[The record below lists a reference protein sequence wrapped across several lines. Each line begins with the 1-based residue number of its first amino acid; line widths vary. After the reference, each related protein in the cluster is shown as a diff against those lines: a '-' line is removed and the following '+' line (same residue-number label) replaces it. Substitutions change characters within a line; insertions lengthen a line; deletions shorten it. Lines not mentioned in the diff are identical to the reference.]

1 MHVASVRHFR
11 GWIVARYITLKW
23 SIAWVVCV
31 WLAGLAHA
39 EPRIWVLL
47 WFDTEDYILP
57 ASDDAALRLAQWL
70 TERGIPATFKVV
82 GEKARTLER
91 RGRRD
96 VIDALKKHDIGY
108 HSNYHSVH
116 PTPAMYLAD
125 MGWDD
130 GVAEFVRREG
140 PGYEDVR
147 RIFGQAPSCYGQ
159 PGGSWAPQAYGALAR
174 WGVPVYLD
182 AGSHVGL
189 EGQPHYY
196 CGLLTLYHLRH
207 TLRTGLDNDREVE
220 AAEERFAKARR
231 DLLASGGGVV
241 SIYYHPCEFVHAQFW
256 DGVNFRRGAN
266 PPRELWKLPP
276 MKTGSAQQQ
285 AWRNFE
291 RYIQFIAR
299 FPEVR
304 FVTARQA
311 ARLFADPA
319 PERVYTGEDLRA
331 LLSRV
336 TSDITYG
343 QLGEVYLSPA
353 EMFLL
358 ATEYLRGRFEGR
370 EEAIRLTLAPLG
382 PVSAGSG
389 DERGFAVDRSQ
400 FERTV
405 ADVADYVRQHRRLP
419 ATVWFGSRAATP
431 EAYFAAVAR
440 VSTDWLG
447 GPPPPDTIQIVPA
460 RLQLAR
466 YVAQDA
472 PGLWGWIIFPEGFR
486 APRLM
491 ELARYQAWTLK
502 PARPRALPD
511 LH

>member
-159 PGGSWAPQAYGALAR
+159 PGGIVGTPGVRGFGSVGRTSVLGCWQSCRVGGPAALLLRAFDL
-174 WGVPVYLD
+174 VP
-182 AGSHVGL
+182 
-189 EGQPHYY
+189 
-196 CGLLTLYHLRH
+196 
-207 TLRTGLDNDREVE
+207 
-220 AAEERFAKARR
+220 
-231 DLLASGGGVV
+231 LAS
-241 SIYYHPCEFVHAQFW
+241 HAQ
-256 DGVNFRRGAN
+256 DG
-266 PPRELWKLPP
+266 
-276 MKTGSAQQQ
+276 
-285 AWRNFE
+285 
-291 RYIQFIAR
+291 
-299 FPEVR
+299 
-304 FVTARQA
+304 
-311 ARLFADPA
+311 
-319 PERVYTGEDLRA
+319 
-331 LLSRV
+331 
-336 TSDITYG
+336 
-343 QLGEVYLSPA
+343 
-353 EMFLL
+353 
-358 ATEYLRGRFEGR
+358 
-370 EEAIRLTLAPLG
+370 
-382 PVSAGSG
+382 AG
-389 DERGFAVDRSQ
+389 
-400 FERTV
+400 
-405 ADVADYVRQHRRLP
+405 
-419 ATVWFGSRAATP
+419 
-431 EAYFAAVAR
+431 
-440 VSTDWLG
+440 
-447 GPPPPDTIQIVPA
+447 
-460 RLQLAR
+460 
-466 YVAQDA
+466 
-472 PGLWGWIIFPEGFR
+472 
-486 APRLM
+486 
-491 ELARYQAWTLK
+491 
-502 PARPRALPD
+502 
-511 LH
+511 